1 MENKKIIEKL
11 RIDEQYYGD
20 FGKQYL
26 SNSDIKVLCDDPASF
41 RLPVVSNENLEKGR
55 LFHQLLLE
63 PKKADVFPIADVTR
77 RDANYKKFLEENNL
91 DFALKTSEA
100 DEVKDLVKWFM
111 DDNTKKVK
119 GMKEYLYDFDALYE
133 EPVVGEIMGH
143 TFKAKA
149 DVISQDMII
158 DLKTTSDLSKWTRNA
173 PFFYYDTQAYIYQT
187 LFGMPMVFFVIG
199 KTPKPIGI
207 KPGTVTY
214 DVGIFKPSSETI
226 VRAKLKVTHAL
237 THYDK
242 YFGENAESDIEEII
256 YQGEF

>member
-214 DVGIFKPSSETI
+214 DVGIFKQSSETI
-226 VRAKLKVTHAL
+226 ERAKQKVTHAL

>member
-77 RDANYKKFLEENNL
+77 RDSNYKKFLEENNL

-226 VRAKLKVTHAL
+226 ERAKQKVTHAL